1 MRNLILF
8 VACLLS
14 LSWSSQALARS
25 NPQAQVKAAKKACA
39 AGDYRKGV
47 EILADL
53 YVDTSDPNYIFN
65 QARCYEQSHQWVNAI
80 DRFREYLLKA
90 QNATASDRNDAE
102 MHLATC
108 KRYQE
113 EEQGKAAPSSLL
125 APPVAMAPAAVPAPP
140 SPAPIATT
148 PITASPPPAQE
159 TGGAALRTTG
169 IVVAGVGLVTL
180 GAAIALNVKSN
191 QLARD
196 ASNTQNASTESSQ
209 KSYKTGAVICYG
221 TGAAAVVA
229 GGVLYFLGR
238 RSGEEKPAAVALLPS
253 WTPGLA
259 TITLSGG
266 F

>member
-65 QARCYEQSHQWVNAI
+65 QARCYEQSHQWVNAA

-90 QNATASDRNDAE
+90 QNAPASDREDAE
-102 MHLATC
+102 KHLATC

-113 EEQGKAAPSSLL
+113 EEQAKSAPS
-125 APPVAMAPAAVPAPP
+125 PIQTPVLVTAPAEGPPAQV
-140 SPAPIATT
+140 ATT
-148 PITASPPPAQE
+148 PISANSPPPQE
-159 TGGAALRTTG
+159 SSGAGLRTTG
-169 IVVAGVGLVTL
+169 IVVASVGLATL
-180 GAAIALNVKSN
+180 GAAIALNVKAN

-196 ASNTQNASTESSQ
+196 ASSTQNPSTESSQ
-209 KSYKTGAVICYG
+209 KSYKTGALICYG
-221 TGAAAVVA
+221 TGAAALVT
-229 GGVLYFLGR
+229 GGVLYLLGR
-238 RSGEEKPAAVALLPS
+238 RSTEEKPAAVALLPS